1 MKKRLGAPSGRQAR
15 KNGRGQARCGPV
27 KLRNKWERMR
37 AWGMAGEKR
46 TSNDQRSDAFN
57 PNSAEHKATLDNRS
71 VQKNTK
77 R

>member
-1 MKKRLGAPSGRQAR
+1 
-15 KNGRGQARCGPV
+15 
-27 KLRNKWERMR
+27 MR
-37 AWGMAGEKR
+37 TRGMATAKR

-57 PNSAEHKATLDNRS
+57 PNSAEHKAMLDNRS